1 MNEVYPFTLK
11 PLPYA
16 YNALEPYIDEETMKL
31 HHDKHLQTY
40 IDNLNKALENHKEYH
55 NWNLEKILF
64 NIYSLPE
71 EIQTA
76 VRNNAGG
83 VYNHDLYFKIL
94 GGGKDTGML
103 SKSIINEFG
112 SIDEFYKMF
121 KDAAIS
127 VFGSGYAWLVIDRNG
142 KFRII
147 KTKNQDCVL
156 EMNLYPILLCDV
168 WEHAYY
174 LKYNNRRSEYV
185 DNFLKAVNW
194 KGVEDLYLNFFR
206 FNKM

>member
-16 YNALEPYIDEETMKL
+16 YNAIEPYIDEETMKL

-40 IDNLNKALENHKEYH
+40 VDNLNKALEDYKEYH

-71 EIQTA
+71 EIQMV

-83 VYNHDLYFKIL
+83 VYNHNLYFKIL

-103 SKSIINEFG
+103 SKSIANEFG
-112 SIDEFYKMF
+112 SIDEFYKRF
-121 KDAAIS
+121 KEAALS

-142 KFRII
+142 KLRIV
-147 KTKNQDCVL
+147 KTKNQDSVL

-174 LKYNNRRSEYV
+174 LKYNNRRGEYV
-185 DNFLKAVNW
+185 DNFLNAVNW
-194 KGVEDLYLNFFR
+194 KNVEELYLNFFR
-206 FNKM
+206 FNKI